1 MKKFASILFR
11 VIFTAVVCISGFLL
25 LESPITI
32 NVQNVRSMAQ
42 KVIKKSVN
50 DTGDSR
56 LKGTLKLA
64 KDFGVEDKILEQ
76 LPKKY
81 HKDMSYVSLYNLGV
95 TYQENGEVSAK
106 NLSFPENNEVQK
118 AVSNLLLNKINNGLA
133 ENKDKVNQ
141 SISIFHYCLFATI
154 LVFILAALLM
164 LFGKYWAS
172 IILLIAAIGSFGA
185 LQFLANQLVQ
195 WLESNVV
202 SGISLTTSPILWAG
216 LALGII
222 AAIIWP
228 LILKLTKKRQ

>member
-11 VIFTAVVCISGFLL
+11 VIFTAAVCISGFLL

-32 NVQNVRSMAQ
+32 NVQNVRGTAQ

-81 HKDMSYVSLYNLGV
+81 HNDMSYVSLYNLGV

-118 AVSNLLLNKINNGLA
+118 AVSNLLLNKINNGLD

-228 LILKLTKKRQ
+228 LILKLTKKWQ

>member
-11 VIFTAVVCISGFLL
+11 VIFTAAVCISGFLL

-32 NVQNVRSMAQ
+32 NVQNVRGMAQ

-81 HKDMSYVSLYNLGV
+81 HNDMSYVSLYNLGV

-118 AVSNLLLNKINNGLA
+118 AVSNLLLNKINNGLD

-141 SISIFHYCLFATI
+141 STSIFHYCLFATI

>member
-1 MKKFASILFR
+1 MKKIASILFR

-32 NVQNVRSMAQ
+32 NVQNVRGMAQ

-81 HKDMSYVSLYNLGV
+81 HHDMSYVSLYNLGV

-164 LFGKYWAS
+164 LFGKYWAA
-172 IILLIAAIGSFGA
+172 IILLVAAIGSFGA

-195 WLESNVV
+195 WLQNNVV
-202 SGISLTTSPILWAG
+202 SGISLTTSPILWSG

-228 LILKLTKKRQ
+228 LILKLTKKQQ

>member
-11 VIFTAVVCISGFLL
+11 VIFTAAVCISGFLL

-32 NVQNVRSMAQ
+32 NVQNVRGMAQ

-81 HKDMSYVSLYNLGV
+81 HHDMSYVSLYNLGV

-172 IILLIAAIGSFGA
+172 IILLVASIGSFGA

-195 WLESNVV
+195 WLQNNVV
-202 SGISLTTSPILWAG
+202 SGISLTTSPILWSG

-228 LILKLTKKRQ
+228 LILKLTKKQQ

>member
-11 VIFTAVVCISGFLL
+11 LIFTATVCISGFLL
-25 LESPITI
+25 LESPITV
-32 NVQNVRSMAQ
+32 NVQNVRGMAQ
-42 KVIKKSVN
+42 TVIKKSVN
-50 DTGDSR
+50 NTGDSR

-81 HKDMSYVSLYNLGV
+81 HHDMSYVSLYNLGV

-164 LFGKYWAS
+164 LFGKYWAA
-172 IILLIAAIGSFGA
+172 IILLVAAIGSFGA

-195 WLESNVV
+195 WLQNNVV
-202 SGISLTTSPILWAG
+202 SGISLTTSPILWSG

-228 LILKLTKKRQ
+228 LILKLTKKQQ

>member
-32 NVQNVRSMAQ
+32 NVQNVRGMAQ

-118 AVSNLLLNKINNGLA
+118 AVSNLLLNKINNGLN

-141 SISIFHYCLFATI
+141 TISIFHYCLFATI

-172 IILLIAAIGSFGA
+172 IILLVAAIGSFGA

-202 SGISLTTSPILWAG
+202 NGISLTTSPILWGG

-228 LILKLTKKRQ
+228 LILKLTKKQQ

>member
-11 VIFTAVVCISGFLL
+11 VIFTAAVCISGFLL

-32 NVQNVRSMAQ
+32 NVQNVRGMAQ

-81 HKDMSYVSLYNLGV
+81 HHDMSYVSLYNLGV

-164 LFGKYWAS
+164 LFGKYWAA
-172 IILLIAAIGSFGA
+172 IILLVAAIGSFGA

-195 WLESNVV
+195 WLQNNVV
-202 SGISLTTSPILWAG
+202 SGISLTTSPILWSG

-228 LILKLTKKRQ
+228 LILKLTKKQQ